1 MSENVLE
8 VSGLCKRYPGFQL
21 ENVGFSVRRGE
32 IMGLIGR
39 NGAGKTT
46 TLKSLL
52 NLVHPDAGSIR
63 FFGLDAREHELEIKR
78 RVAFVSGGADF

>member
-1 MSENVLE
+1 MPVLK
-8 VSGLCKRYPGFQL
+8 VQGLCKTYPKFRL
-21 ENVGFSVRRGE
+21 EDVSFRLEKGR

-52 NLVHPDAGSIR
+52 NLVHPDCGTR
-63 FFGLDAREHELEIKR
+63 VFFGLDL
-78 RVAFVSGGADF
+78 